1 MRSLWG
7 SPLQRVFAK
16 LHICEFSVHSH
27 GVCRYIDSVA
37 SVNVKSAV
45 RVFEV
50 LELFDTLRRD
60 ASLSEIA
67 RELGYPAS
75 STSMLLQSM
84 VECGYLVQGEKRTFR
99 PTPRVKLLGAWI
111 APVLDPNGPVIS
123 MMEWLG
129 TQCGQAVVLATP
141 ESMQVRYIRVV
152 PATGTLRMHVTPGAV
167 RPLPISGF
175 GRLFMSRMADEEI
188 ERIVTAHNEQ
198 SADDAARLA
207 LALVRRDLQSIR
219 AAGCAVSFDKVSPGA
234 GVVAVHIPTSPT
246 ESLLAVGIGG
256 PSALIKSNATAYG
269 ALLRSAVQRYCG
281 AGEASSRTG
290 RSTRQVMRTA

>member
-1 MRSLWG
+1 M
-7 SPLQRVFAK
+7 V
-16 LHICEFSVHSH
+16 
-27 GVCRYIDSVA
+27 

-84 VECGYLVQGEKRTFR
+84 VECGYLAQGEKRTFR

-129 TQCGQAVVLATP
+129 TQCGQAIYV
-141 ESMQVRYIRVV
+141 
-152 PATGTLRMHVTPGAV
+152 
-167 RPLPISGF
+167 SGRHAQRGF
-175 GRLFMSRMADEEI
+175 RSSR
-188 ERIVTAHNEQ
+188 RQ
-198 SADDAARLA
+198 
-207 LALVRRDLQSIR
+207 RR
-219 AAGCAVSFDKVSPGA
+219 SPGLPPA
-234 GVVAVHIPTSPT
+234 
-246 ESLLAVGIGG
+246 
-256 PSALIKSNATAYG
+256 
-269 ALLRSAVQRYCG
+269 C
-281 AGEASSRTG
+281 
-290 RSTRQVMRTA
+290 

>member
-1 MRSLWG
+1 M
-7 SPLQRVFAK
+7 
-16 LHICEFSVHSH
+16 
-27 GVCRYIDSVA
+27 A
-37 SVNVKSAV
+37 SSNVKSAV

-84 VECGYLVQGEKRTFR
+84 VECGYLSQGEKRTFR

-129 TQCGQAVVLATP
+129 SQCGQAVVLATP

-167 RPLPISGF
+167 RPLPTSGF
-175 GRLFMSRMADEEI
+175 GRLFMSRMADEEV
-188 ERIVTAHNEQ
+188 ERIVSAHNAQ
-198 SADDAARLA
+198 SAHDAARLA
-207 LALVRRDLQSIR
+207 PAAVRRDLQGIR
-219 AAGCAVSFDKVSPGA
+219 AAGCAVSYDKVSPGA
-234 GVVAVHIPTSPT
+234 GVVAVHIPTAPIESP
-246 ESLLAVGIGG
+246 LAVGIGA
-256 PSALIKSNATAYG
+256 PSALIKSNATAY
-269 ALLRSAVQRYCG
+269 ATLLRSAVQRYCG
-281 AGEASSRTG
+281 AGEASSRSG
-290 RSTRQVMRTA
+290 RGTRQALGTA

>member
-1 MRSLWG
+1 M
-7 SPLQRVFAK
+7 
-16 LHICEFSVHSH
+16 
-27 GVCRYIDSVA
+27 A

-60 ASLSEIA
+60 ASLSEVA
-67 RELGYPAS
+67 RALGYPAS

-84 VECGYLVQGEKRTFR
+84 VECGYLSQGEKRTFR

-111 APVLDPNGPVIS
+111 SPVLDPNGPVIS

-175 GRLFMSRMADEEI
+175 GRLFMSRMADEEVS
-188 ERIVTAHNEQ
+188 EAEQ
-198 SADDAARLA
+198 
-207 LALVRRDLQSIR
+207 
-219 AAGCAVSFDKVSPGA
+219 CF
-234 GVVAVHIPTSPT
+234 
-246 ESLLAVGIGG
+246 
-256 PSALIKSNATAYG
+256 
-269 ALLRSAVQRYCG
+269 
-281 AGEASSRTG
+281 
-290 RSTRQVMRTA
+290 

>member
-1 MRSLWG
+1 MATS
-7 SPLQRVFAK
+7 
-16 LHICEFSVHSH
+16 
-27 GVCRYIDSVA
+27 
-37 SVNVKSAV
+37 NVKSAV

-84 VECGYLVQGEKRTFR
+84 VECGYLAQGERRTFR

-111 APVLDPNGPVIS
+111 APVLDPNGAVIS

-167 RPLPISGF
+167 RPLPTSGF
-175 GRLFMSRMADEEI
+175 GRLFMSLMADEEI
-188 ERIVTAHNEQ
+188 ERIVSAHNER
-198 SADDAARLA
+198 SASDALPLA
-207 LALVRRDLQSIR
+207 LASVRRDMQSIR
-219 AAGCAVSFDKVSPGA
+219 TSGCAVSFDKVSPGA
-234 GVVAVHIPTSPT
+234 GVVAVRIATAPAESP
-246 ESLLAVGIGG
+246 LAVGIGA

-281 AGEASSRTG
+281 GQSTSKSG
-290 RSTRQVMRTA
+290 RSNRQVLLTT